1 MTARTSFDAGTKG
14 VSDMSTQ
21 KVIVAGWY
29 TVDPSKR
36 DAMVEKFKDMVLR
49 ARSAPGCLDMAIAAD
64 PVDSNRINMF
74 EFWRSE
80 KDLNSWRAASHAP
93 KKVARILRVEM
104 QKHTIQ
110 QSGPPFE
117 KRRPKRRPATR
128 R

>member
-1 MTARTSFDAGTKG
+1 MNA
-14 VSDMSTQ
+14 Q

-29 TVDPSKR
+29 TVDPGKR
-36 DAMVEKFKDMVLR
+36 DEMVEKFKDMMLR
-49 ARSAPGCLDMAIAAD
+49 ARSTPGCLDMAITAD

-80 KDLNSWRAASHAP
+80 KDLNSWRAVSNAP
-93 KKVARILRVEM
+93 KKIPRILRVEV

-110 QSGPPFE
+110 KSGAPFE